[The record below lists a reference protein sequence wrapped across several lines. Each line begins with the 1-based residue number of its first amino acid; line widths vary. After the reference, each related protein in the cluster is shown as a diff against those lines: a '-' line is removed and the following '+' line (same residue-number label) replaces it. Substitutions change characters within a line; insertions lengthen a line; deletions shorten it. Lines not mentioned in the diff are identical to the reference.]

1 MLFGE
6 VFVIKKVK
14 NIVQWTHVVSDLK
27 GKRIVGTFHE
37 KEIQKTNQREF
48 RVEKVIKGKGD
59 KLHVKW
65 KGYNSY
71 FNS

>member
-1 MLFGE
+1 M
-6 VFVIKKVK
+6 IKKVK
-14 NIVQWTHVVSDLK
+14 NIVQWTFVVSDLK
-27 GKRIVGTFHE
+27 GKKIVGTFHE
-37 KEIQKTNQREF
+37 KKFQKTNQREF

-65 KGYNSY
+65 KGCNSY

>member
-1 MLFGE
+1 M
-6 VFVIKKVK
+6 IKKVK

-27 GKRIVGTFHE
+27 GKKIVGTFHE

-59 KLHVKW
+59 KLHVK
-65 KGYNSY
+65 
-71 FNS
+71 